1 MEDEFLNDNG
11 SLQGFQGLRPFSETW
26 VRYIIEYHMPDIGTK
41 EKNEIVSMLKPVVD
55 VAAKG
60 YILRREIPMHLDA
73 YDIIWDKYKMYLKKG
88 KYDPRM
94 LTLQES
100 LRLGFELQLT
110 RSVDASQMRMI
121 FEPKQNIF
129 QRFVNASQKRVGF
142 FKHKKND
149 NDMDGEM

>member
-1 MEDEFLNDNG
+1 MENEFLDENG
-11 SLQGFQGLRPFSETW
+11 TIQGFQGLRPFSETW
-26 VRYIIEYHMPDIGTK
+26 IRYIIEYNMPDIEPD
-41 EKNEIVSMLKPVVD
+41 EKHKIIAMLKPVVD

-60 YILRREIPMHLDA
+60 FILRREIPMHLDA
-73 YDIIWDKYKMYLKKG
+73 YDIIWDKYKMYMKRG

-110 RSVDASQMRMI
+110 RSVEASQMRMI

-129 QRFVNASQKRVGF
+129 QRFVNASQRRMGF
-142 FKHKKND
+142 FKHKKD
-149 NDMDGEM
+149 VEAE

>member
-11 SLQGFQGLRPFSETW
+11 SVQGFQGLRPFSETW
-26 VRYIIEYHMPDIGTK
+26 VRYIIEYHMPDIDPRAK
-41 EKNEIVSMLKPVVD
+41 HEIVAMLKPVVD

-73 YDIIWDKYKMYLKKG
+73 YDIIWDKYFMYMKKG

-94 LTLQES
+94 LVLRES
-100 LRLGFELQLT
+100 LRQGFELQLT

-129 QRFVNASQKRVGF
+129 QRFVNASQKRIGF
-142 FKHKKND
+142 FKHKSKENE
-149 NDMDGEM
+149 EME